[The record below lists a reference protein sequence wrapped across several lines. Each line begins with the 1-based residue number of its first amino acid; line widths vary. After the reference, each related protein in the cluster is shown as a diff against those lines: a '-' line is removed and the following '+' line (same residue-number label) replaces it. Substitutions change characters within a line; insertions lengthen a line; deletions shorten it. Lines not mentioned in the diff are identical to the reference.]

1 MTSRVRVFARAKPAD
16 KLEIVKSLQR
26 QGLVCAMHGVNDAP
40 ALHEARI
47 GVAMGLQGTEVAKGA
62 AEMCLEPQGWSVA
75 VWRCVEKM
83 LVNNGE

>member
-1 MTSRVRVFARAKPAD
+1 MSTALTAD
-16 KLEIVKSLQR
+16 GSPPR
-26 QGLVCAMHGVNDAP
+26 TGDGVNDAP

-47 GVAMGLQGTEVAKGA
+47 GVAIGLQGTEVAKGA